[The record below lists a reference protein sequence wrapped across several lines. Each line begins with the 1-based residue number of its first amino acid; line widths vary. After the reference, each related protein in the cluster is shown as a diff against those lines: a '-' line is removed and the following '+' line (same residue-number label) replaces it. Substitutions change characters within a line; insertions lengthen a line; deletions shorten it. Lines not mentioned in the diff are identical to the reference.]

1 MKNKY
6 LFFILFTLFFSTT
19 LFSKTIID
27 MSNNKVEIPNKVE
40 KVFGS
45 APPTT
50 FLIALYNPELLV
62 GLNFPANN
70 ENNQGSI
77 EYLGKHFMSLPILGG
92 WHGNQKGANIEKLLS
107 IDTQLILAWENDFL
121 VQKVQKSLEKMNIP
135 IVMVDADN
143 LTRTPETF
151 RFLGELF
158 NKTSR
163 GEELASYAQESLKY
177 IENMTNNIPIDK
189 QVTFYYAQGENGLQ
203 SDCTDSFHT
212 TQFRFIKAKNIY
224 ECTQKTIVGME
235 SLSFETI
242 LKANPEYIIVQSA
255 QFYKEIFSNTNW
267 QMLDAVKQKKVYL
280 VPKVPFNW
288 IDRPPS
294 FMRLL
299 GIHWLSSIMYS
310 NYYKRNIY
318 DEIKIFYKLFFHVDL
333 DDSSLKNITQG
344 AF

>member
-6 LFFILFTLFFSTT
+6 LFFILFILFNTT
-19 LFSKTIID
+19 LFSRTIID
-27 MSNNKVEIPNKVE
+27 MSNNKVEIPDKLE

-50 FLIALYNPELLV
+50 FLIALYNSELLV
-62 GLNFPANN
+62 GLNFPVNN
-70 ENNQGSI
+70 ENNLGSI
-77 EYLGKHFMSLPILGG
+77 KYLGEIFMSLPILGG

-121 VQKVQKSLEKMNIP
+121 VQKVQKSLERMDIP

-143 LTRTPETF
+143 LARTPETF

-163 GEELASYAQESLKY
+163 GEELASYAQESLEY
-177 IENMTNNIPIDK
+177 IENMTKNIPIDK

-280 VPKVPFNW
+280 VPKTPFNW

-310 NYYKRNIY
+310 NYYKKNIY
-318 DEIKIFYKLFFHVDL
+318 DEIKIFYKLFFDVDL
-333 DDSSLKNITQG
+333 DDSSLKDITQG